1 MGFLSSDDTEALG
14 AFLAEESEEEV
25 VSEELEDPTESSDP
39 TEDVN
44 EEVETGEEEA
54 QEAQS
59 YEAEDSPAEE
69 EEPTP
74 GHRVP
79 YDRFKQVLEARNVY
93 RDEINHLNAQMEE
106 LQGQLETRQQTPAAA
121 PQAAPASEEDKWL
134 DDILGSTDSNPDAY
148 KQQFQAI
155 EDRMYQ
161 QEVQMARHDLEYEV
175 ADAMDEYPG
184 VPREVMLKA
193 VANDPSVTAHEVAE
207 SYSSWVAEIEEA
219 ALADYISENPVEEF
233 AAPEVDDDVRRPS
246 RAGATNSSISE
257 DSVGSPRTV
266 KEGSE
271 RLRAFM
277 KLSNPFA

>member
-1 MGFLSSDDTEALG
+1 MGFLSDDDSAALG
-14 AFLAEESEEEV
+14 AFLAEESEEGV
-25 VSEELEDPTESSDP
+25 ASEELEVQAESSEP

-69 EEPTP
+69 EEPTS

-79 YDRFKQVLEARNVY
+79 YDRFKQVLEARNGY
-93 RDEINHLNAQMEE
+93 KDEIDHLNAQMEE
-106 LQGQLETRQQTPAAA
+106 LQGRLETRQQTPAAA
-121 PQAAPASEEDKWL
+121 PQAPPESEEDKWL
-134 DDILGSTDSNPDAY
+134 DDIIGASDPSTDAY
-148 KQQFQAI
+148 KQQFEAI
-155 EDRMYQ
+155 EGRMYQ

-193 VANDPSVTAHEVAE
+193 VASDPSVTAHEVAE

-233 AAPEVDDDVRRPS
+233 SAPEVDDEVRRPS

-257 DSVGSPRTV
+257 DGAGSPSTV